1 MKRNEN
7 RVLSRT
13 GARELTRRN
22 WLASVPA
29 GLSSPTSLHSTRK
42 PARGTVT
49 AEEDPMQKKTKR
61 VLGRTGARE
70 LTEEEVQNMVGGA
83 HTETMCS
90 FDPIT
95 KQPDG
100 DVGECG

>member
-1 MKRNEN
+1 MKTN
-7 RVLSRT
+7 S
-13 GARELTRRN
+13 
-22 WLASVPA
+22 
-29 GLSSPTSLHSTRK
+29 
-42 PARGTVT
+42 
-49 AEEDPMQKKTKR
+49 KR

-70 LTEEEVQNMVGGA
+70 LSPEEIQNVGGGA

>member
-1 MKRNEN
+1 
-7 RVLSRT
+7 
-13 GARELTRRN
+13 
-22 WLASVPA
+22 
-29 GLSSPTSLHSTRK
+29 
-42 PARGTVT
+42 
-49 AEEDPMQKKTKR
+49 MQKKTKR